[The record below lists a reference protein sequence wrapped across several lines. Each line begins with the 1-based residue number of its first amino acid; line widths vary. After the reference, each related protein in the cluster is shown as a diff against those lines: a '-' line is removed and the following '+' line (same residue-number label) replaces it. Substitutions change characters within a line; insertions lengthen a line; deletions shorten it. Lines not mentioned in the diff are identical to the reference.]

1 MPAPKFRT
9 FPLALLLGACL
20 TATASA
26 QSMPHP
32 LPQRIQVQAQADIS
46 VTPDMATLEARL
58 WERTPT
64 VSQAEDIQ
72 ADPAAL
78 AQTRER
84 LEKRTGEL
92 IRALEQA
99 GLDKQAINAGSLF
112 IRPDYVQAPSRQGET
127 EAPLVRTQLERPISV
142 RIDALD
148 RVPAILDALTQAG
161 VNSLD
166 GVTYDLKDRD
176 AASDRAL
183 KRALEKAR
191 AKAELIADTL
201 GVELGRVQN
210 VQESA
215 SPIFAP
221 RMATMRADSMESKAQ
236 AEYRPGEITIETGV
250 SVDWGIAQSRK

>member
-1 MPAPKFRT
+1 MPAPTFLT
-9 FPLALLLGACL
+9 FPLVVVLGACL

-26 QSMPHP
+26 QTAPHP
-32 LPQRIQVQAQADIS
+32 LPQRIQVQAQADVS

-58 WERTPT
+58 WERTPA
-64 VSQAEDIQ
+64 VAQ
-72 ADPAAL
+72 ADDTQADRAAL
-78 AQTRER
+78 GQARER

-92 IRALEQA
+92 IRTLEQN
-99 GLDKQAINAGSLF
+99 GLDKQAISAGSLL
-112 IRPDYVQAPSRQGET
+112 IRPDYVQAPAHQGET

-142 RIDALD
+142 RIGDLG

-166 GVTYDLKDRD
+166 GITYDLKNRD
-176 AASDRAL
+176 AASDQAL

-201 GVELGRVQN
+201 GVKLGRVQN

-215 SPIFAP
+215 LPVFAP
-221 RMATMRADSMESKAQ
+221 HMATMRADGMESKTQ

-250 SVDWGIAQSRK
+250 SVDWGIAQ